1 MSAPKLSII
10 VPIYNVEPYLRKCVE
25 SLLKQDL
32 DPAEYEIIL
41 VDDGSTDGSGELAE
55 QLVLSTQCSV
65 LSNQSSVVSTQCS
78 EDSNQKSEITNNK
91 SQIIKVL
98 HQPNGGLSAARNTG
112 IMAAKGD
119 YVCFVDSDDY
129 WEPNVLGGLMA
140 QVERDDLDVLRF
152 KWQNVRVV
160 SGLVDERYEVFNP
173 NKSDPYRLEDYSSDV
188 TTGVDF
194 LNTRF
199 GYACYAV
206 QFIVRRSLLSGQKS
220 AITNNQSQ
228 ILFTPNLHFEDTDW
242 TPRMLLAAQRVAST
256 DTMVYDYL
264 VREGSITKVG
274 TNLDKKRRN
283 IEDSMLIV
291 ERLGGLLEQHPSC
304 VWLRRMQ
311 SSMAAGIIHSVIAIF
326 PAERRDYVR
335 RLRQWHVF
343 PLVIANQGRTYTRR
357 ARIMNISTWLYA
369 IIAKLR

>member
-25 SLLKQDL
+25 SLLTQDL

-78 EDSNQKSEITNNK
+78 EVSTQKSEITNNK

-152 KWQNVRVV
+152 DYQNVRITQM
-160 SGLVDERYEVFNP
+160 GDYEVFQ
-173 NKSDPYRLEDYSSDV
+173 PYKHPHQTDMRTDV
-188 TTGVDF
+188 VDGETY
-194 LNTRF
+194 LNERM

-206 QFIVRRSLLSGQKS
+206 QFIIRRSLLVGSSLNAKRS
-220 AITNNQSQ
+220 SLNVPP
-228 ILFTPNLHFEDTDW
+228 ILFSEGILYEDTEW
-242 TPRMLLAAQRVAST
+242 TPRMLLAAKRVNST
-256 DTMVYDYL
+256 AKIVYNYL
-264 VREGSITKVG
+264 LREGSITNAITREKMQRIVENKL
-274 TNLDKKRRN
+274 T
-283 IEDSMLIV
+283 LIV
-291 ERLGGLLEQHPSC
+291 ALKQTSLKTNSKWFAG
-304 VWLRRMQ
+304 MI
-311 SSMAAGIIHSVIAIF
+311 AATIVSIVGILSESLF
-326 PAERRDYVR
+326 AERNMYIQRIRDLQVLPLSVKELHNGSVKA
-335 RLRQWHVF
+335 RLINLSLPMTIRLLHWKNH
-343 PLVIANQGRTYTRR
+343 
-357 ARIMNISTWLYA
+357 
-369 IIAKLR
+369 K